1 MERKRLRLAL
11 ELLRPEEWKLFEEFA
26 SAFLATQYPNL
37 RTIASL
43 SGDKGRDAELFSY
56 DGPIETYF
64 QYSVTKDWTNKIR
77 ETAKRILTSFPD
89 AKIMIY
95 VTNQSILSAADSLKR
110 ELREKNKLL
119 LDIHDITWFLDRL
132 DGDEHRAIVSEN
144 LARKVL
150 DPYLGSNEPLE
161 RSAPTLSTPEY
172 QAALTFLQLQ
182 WEDDTRE
189 KGLTRLSFQ
198 ALVRAVLRKTHS
210 DSRMSRREIRDH
222 VIKLFPNHD
231 LARIQDLVDSALS
244 KLTKKYIRH
253 WTQKDEFCLTHA
265 ESERVCE
272 RIAEIEVSNIALD
285 SEIRSTLQGYFGR
298 DSEDVNLL
306 GRLCRDVIDHY
317 LFERGEVFATAI
329 AQGRTDKIGIEEL
342 QKTVEH
348 IVEPR
353 LTTYNLEQRK
363 QTFNI
368 IYASILELFTEP
380 SISIQN
386 HLRSKADAYT
396 LFAFLG
402 RTPDVQAAVS
412 KMFSHGTIWLDTT
425 IVLPLLAET
434 LISNERLRRFTQMLK
449 AAAAVG
455 LELRVTSGVIEET
468 ERHINRSLSY
478 VRGSY
483 LQWSGR
489 PPFLVNAYTLSGQAL
504 TSFASWVENF
514 EGQERPEDDL
524 IEYLQVFFHIKRED
538 LGKDEMRADLHIRAA
553 IQEAWYAVHAKR
565 RDTFNRAIDDNVLDR
580 LVRHDVE
587 NYLGVVERRR
597 QDAVSSLG
605 YSAWWLTLDGS
616 VDQVEKN
623 IKENLEGDTPSTPV
637 MSADFLV
644 NYLSI
649 GPIRSKVTK
658 EVESTLP
665 IALDVGLFNELPSDL
680 LLEAERIRQDAG
692 NLPEHI
698 IRRRVRD
705 SLDAAKRRPGQIGRE
720 GIQAVLDTIISD
732 AASD

>member
-37 RTIASL
+37 RTIASF

-64 QYSVTKDWTNKIR
+64 QYSVTKDWANKIR

-89 AKIMIY
+89 AKVMIY

-110 ELREKNKLL
+110 ELREENKLL

-161 RSAPTLSTPEY
+161 HSAPTLSTPEY

-210 DSRMSRREIRDH
+210 DSRMSRREIQDH

-253 WTQKDEFCLTHA
+253 WIQKDEFCLTHA
-265 ESERVCE
+265 ESERVRE

-285 SEIRSTLQGYFGR
+285 SEIRSTLQGYFER
-298 DSEDVNLL
+298 DSGDVNLL

-317 LFERGEVFATAI
+317 LFGRGEAFATAI

-348 IVEPR
+348 ILEPR
-353 LTTYNLEQRK
+353 LTAYNLEQRR
-363 QTFNI
+363 QAFDV

-449 AAAAVG
+449 VAAAVG

-489 PPFLVNAYTLSGQAL
+489 PPFLVNAYTLSGQGL

-524 IEYLQVFFHIKRED
+524 IEYLQVFFHIKQED
-538 LGKDEMRADLHIRAA
+538 LDKDEMRADLRIRAA
-553 IQEAWYAVHAKR
+553 ILEAWYAVHAKR
-565 RDTFNRAIDDNVLDR
+565 RDAFNRAIDDSALDR

-597 QDAVSSLG
+597 QDGVSPLG

-616 VDQVEKN
+616 VNQVEKN

-649 GPIRSKVTK
+649 GPIRSKLTK
-658 EVESTLP
+658 EFESTLP

-720 GIQAVLDTIISD
+720 GIQAVLDTIIAD

>member
-26 SAFLATQYPNL
+26 SSFLATQYPDL
-37 RTIASL
+37 RTVASL
-43 SGDKGRDAELFSY
+43 SGDRGRDAELFSY

-64 QYSVTKDWTNKIR
+64 QYSIAKNWANKIR
-77 ETAKRILTSFPD
+77 ETAKRIVTSFPD
-89 AKIMIY
+89 AKVMIY

-132 DGDEHRAIVSEN
+132 DGDEHRVIVSEN

-161 RSAPTLSTPEY
+161 HSAPTLSTPEY

-198 ALVRAVLRKTHS
+198 ALVRAVLRRTHS
-210 DSRMSRREIRDH
+210 DSRMSRREIWDH
-222 VIKLFPNHD
+222 ITKLFPDHD
-231 LARIQDLVDSALS
+231 SARIQGLVDSALS

-253 WTQKDEFCLTHA
+253 WVKGDEFCLTHA
-265 ESERVCE
+265 ESERVRE
-272 RIAEIEVSNIALD
+272 RLAEIEVSNIALD
-285 SEIRSTLQGYFGR
+285 SEIRSTLQGYFNR
-298 DSEDVNLL
+298 DSEDLDLL
-306 GRLCRDVIDHY
+306 GGLCRNVIDHY
-317 LFERGEVFATAI
+317 LFERGEAFATAI
-329 AQGRTDKIGIEEL
+329 AQGRTDRIGIEEL
-342 QKTVEH
+342 QKTVKH
-348 IVEPR
+348 IVESR
-353 LTTYNLEQRK
+353 LTTHDLEHRE
-363 QTFNI
+363 QTLNT

-380 SISIQN
+380 SMSIQN
-386 HLRSKADAYT
+386 HLRSRADAYT

-412 KMFSHGTIWLDTT
+412 KMFSHGTIWLDTS
-425 IVLPLLAET
+425 IILPLLAET

-449 AAAAVG
+449 VAAAVG
-455 LELRVTSGVIEET
+455 LELRVTSGVVEEI
-468 ERHINRSLSY
+468 ERHINRSLAY

-489 PPFLVNAYTLSGQAL
+489 LPFLVNAYTRSGQAL

-524 IEYLQVFFHIKRED
+524 IEYLEVFFHIKHED
-538 LGKDEMRADLHIRAA
+538 LDKDEMRADLHIRAA
-553 IQEAWYAVHAKR
+553 VREAWYAVHARR
-565 RDTFNRAIDDNVLDR
+565 RDTSIRAIDDNVLDR

-597 QDAVSSLG
+597 QDAVSPLG

-616 VDQVEKN
+616 VDQVERD
-623 IKENLEGDTPSTPV
+623 IKANLEGDSPPTPV

-680 LLEAERIRQDAG
+680 LLEAERIRQEAG
-692 NLPEHI
+692 DLPEHI

-705 SLDAAKRRPGQIGRE
+705 CLDAAKRRPGHIGRE
-720 GIQAVLDTIISD
+720 GIQAVLDTITSD